1 MKSSDVINLG
11 ELRHPENGATWAA
24 APRWPLAEKLRRA
37 DFTGPRLRRL
47 DRLPETDIAWA
58 NPTKRP
64 AQAAIYG
71 GNSALNGIATG
82 GRSTDTALVLANDST
97 GRALG
102 KAQDRTGD
110 ALKKSWHSV
119 IRAVGG
125 AAKATG
131 RSMEG
136 KSTDE
141 DHKHRNEDDFPA
153 QSKSCGF

>member
-1 MKSSDVINLG
+1 V
-11 ELRHPENGATWAA
+11 
-24 APRWPLAEKLRRA
+24 RRIK
-37 DFTGPRLRRL
+37 
-47 DRLPETDIAWA
+47 RLPDTDIAWA
-58 NPTKRP
+58 NPAKRP

-71 GNSALNGIATG
+71 GNSALGGIATG

-119 IRAVGG
+119 IKAVGG

-131 RSMEG
+131 EVVEG
-136 KSTDE
+136 KS
-141 DHKHRNEDDFPA
+141 A
-153 QSKSCGF
+153 QEGDQSPR